1 VTVTRWNSCNGTA
14 RSRIQTDSSIGLEE
28 YLKGPV
34 DDMQAAARTHRAL
47 PVYADVGGVLFLK
60 TDGDVLFRDSSKMDA
75 GLNPEKS
82 LQWQTIARLAAV
94 ERFPEL
100 KDLRADASGVYA
112 RLPDCGGRGRVLNDA
127 LRCDECF
134 GLGWVL
140 PQPNKV
146 EAG

>member
-1 VTVTRWNSCNGTA
+1 MALPDHTSKLVEHR
-14 RSRIQTDSSIGLEE
+14 LEE
-28 YLKGPV
+28 YLKAPF
-34 DDMQAAARTHRAL
+34 DDMQEAARTHRAL

-60 TDGDVLFRDSSKMDA
+60 TDGDVLFRDSSKMEA

-82 LQWQTIARLAAV
+82 LQWQTIARLAAA

-100 KDLRADASGVYA
+100 KELVPTRPPSTPDC
-112 RLPDCGGRGRVLNDA
+112 PDCGGRGRVLNDA

-140 PQPNKV
+140 HRANKA

>member
-1 VTVTRWNSCNGTA
+1 MALPDHTSKLVEHR
-14 RSRIQTDSSIGLEE
+14 LEE
-28 YLKGPV
+28 YLKGPL
-34 DDMQAAARTHRAL
+34 DDMQEAARTHRAL

-60 TDGDVLFRDSSKMDA
+60 PDGNVLFRDSSKMEA

-82 LQWQTIARLAAV
+82 LQWQTIARLAAA

-100 KDLRADASGVYA
+100 KDLVPARPASTPDC
-112 RLPDCGGRGRVLNDA
+112 PDCGGRGRVLNDA

-140 PQPNKV
+140 PRPNKV